1 MTALTPRP
9 WRQNPNLVECFDSCV
24 AMFAHARS
32 EHDRAT
38 SPTPTAEIP
47 PSNTDESKNISKE
60 SLP

>member
-1 MTALTPRP
+1 MNPQP

-38 SPTPTAEIP
+38 SPMHAVEIP
-47 PSNTDESKNISKE
+47 PSNTDESKE